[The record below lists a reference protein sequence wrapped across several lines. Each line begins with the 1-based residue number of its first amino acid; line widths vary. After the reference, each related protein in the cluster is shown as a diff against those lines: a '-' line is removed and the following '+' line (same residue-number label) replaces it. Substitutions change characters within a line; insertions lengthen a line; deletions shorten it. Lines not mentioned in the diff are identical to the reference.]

1 MVLDNELFKAEI
13 KNEKTQ
19 LTTIIKHYGYDLAAY
34 RGKLGPS
41 SIYGLLQRAL
51 FDPVIP
57 IMLDDQIH
65 DYRRVIKGAR
75 NALNAASDDEVDER
89 GPTLRHS
96 VPQYSITLGE
106 FGTIGLEYWVLEENL
121 SEKKSDPI
129 KAYVDNKKPILFT
142 LNGQTHAEFPVSLI
156 KTDAELPFLKNRLI
170 STSCNILVQAGER
183 NLFSSN
189 REDIRKND

>member
-1 MVLDNELFKAEI
+1 MSP
-13 KNEKTQ
+13 
-19 LTTIIKHYGYDLAAY
+19 H
-34 RGKLGPS
+34 
-41 SIYGLLQRAL
+41 
-51 FDPVIP
+51 
-57 IMLDDQIH
+57 
-65 DYRRVIKGAR
+65 
-75 NALNAASDDEVDER
+75 DEVDEP

-121 SEKKSDPI
+121 SEKKYDPI

-170 STSCNILVQAGER
+170 VHVDCNRSEWQRAKR

-189 REDIRKND
+189 REDIRKNDLSIRILNEIVRLLS